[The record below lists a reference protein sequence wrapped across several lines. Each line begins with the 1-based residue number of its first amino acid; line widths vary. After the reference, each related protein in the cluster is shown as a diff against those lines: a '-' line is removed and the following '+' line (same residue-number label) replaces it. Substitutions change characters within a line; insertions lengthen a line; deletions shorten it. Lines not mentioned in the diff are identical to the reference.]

1 MIIDL
6 RKKSQ
11 VTIPKEIVT
20 ELNLQEGDHLD
31 ISVKDGAIVIEP
43 VAVYSKSYIQKS
55 EDTVMRINEE
65 LSNYNVGAF
74 NSVEIAISYLEKSEE
89 NNDNLDDQKRNEIY
103 NYILQ

>member
-11 VTIPKEIVT
+11 VTIPKEIVS

-31 ISVKDGAIVIEP
+31 ISIKNGVIIIEP
-43 VAVYSKSYIQKS
+43 VAIYSKSYIQKL

-65 LSNYNVGAF
+65 PSKDNVGPF
-74 NSVEIAISYLEKSEE
+74 NSVEEAINYLEEIEE
-89 NNDNLDDQKRNEIY
+89 NNDDLDDEKKK
-103 NYILQ
+103 